1 MKFPAHVLGQ
11 DTEHCGALIR
21 VGRCSSAVHPIYLA
35 SGSGLALYRASLS
48 RFMQN
53 GCLLV
58 MSAKAG
64 VDNKPLVILVAE
76 DDPNDV
82 LLLKWAFARSQLHA
96 TLRFVSNGLEVISYL
111 RGEPPFADRTS
122 FPLPRLLLLDLHM
135 PAAGGFDVLEWLADA
150 PEARGLRVI

>member
-1 MKFPAHVLGQ
+1 
-11 DTEHCGALIR
+11 
-21 VGRCSSAVHPIYLA
+21 
-35 SGSGLALYRASLS
+35 
-48 RFMQN
+48 MQN

-150 PEARGLRVI
+150 PEARGLRVILFSSFLAPEDSRYATSLGAHSCLTKPLKPTDLVPIVQDLTV